1 MRIMRL
7 AAAFLATALLV
18 VLLPWI
24 ARADESNSDADLK
37 SYFQGAGVLSPAFS
51 REITEYTVHMRS
63 SDPGYYTAATPSN
76 ADAAL
81 AYSMNGSPWTPI
93 GNYVSTGYLPTQRG
107 NNTFQF
113 KVTSSDNSTSK
124 IYTVQVYYPHTND
137 ATLQDLSVSSG
148 SISPAFN
155 PSTTGYTLNVP
166 YTTSSLGVNALA
178 VDPAASISINGVN
191 ALSGVSSSVP
201 LHVGSNMVYVEV
213 TSQDTFN
220 TKTYSLTVTRALPST
235 NANLSALSVQ
245 GHSLTPA
252 FQSGVT
258 AYALQDAGYD
268 TGTIAVIPTA
278 SDLTAAISIQNSQGG
293 YDPITSGSLS
303 APLALSTGDNTIV
316 IKVTAQD
323 GITEKLYSLSV
334 HRKSNNALLS
344 QLAVLPGSLKD
355 GFTSHVF
362 TYTLEDITTDS
373 LTVTPTLADTKGLVQ
388 ISVNNGSYAPVSNG
402 QGATVPLT
410 GGTHTIHVKVSAE
423 DTGYTNVY
431 NLTVRRV
438 VDSTIAPISAG
449 FDKYASNTPAGHY
462 QDVVTVLSLN
472 GNLLNGL
479 KLGTA
484 VLDNAA
490 YTLSGSTLTLHKEY
504 LSTLAAGEHV
514 FELVMDTG
522 SHPLFTVA
530 VKDTTPPVLAVPA
543 AGDAA
548 VTLKWTPVSGA
559 AGYKVFAST
568 VPGTYGT
575 ALATLGPA
583 ANSYSAAGLTNGTTY
598 YFVVKAVNG
607 GGDSAA
613 SGEVSAT
620 PQAPAPGAPVVQ
632 AVTAG
637 DGQVRLVWDSVGG
650 ATAYNVYTS
659 TTSGEYGAAAGTV
672 AAAVYSYDAVGLTNG
687 TTYYFVV
694 KAVNGGGSSAASAEV
709 SATPQV
715 PAPGAPV
722 LQNAVPGNGTVSL
735 NWEPAAGASGYTIYQ
750 STVPGDY
757 NQPAGTVA
765 GSVYSY
771 SAIGLTNGTTYY
783 FAVKAANPGG
793 DSALSN
799 EVSGTPRTVPA
810 APVILS
816 ATAGDGQVTIAF
828 AAPADNGG
836 SSVTSYEI
844 TASPGGSITTGSA
857 SPVTVTGLVNGTAY
871 TFTVKAKNGAG
882 IGPASGPSNAVI
894 PMAPA
899 SGDGNPAESA
909 PPVTSW
915 VPAAPAKEAPAPEV
929 LTYVNGKIE
938 DLSVLSTVRT
948 DNRQHSIVT
957 LDQGKLD
964 RILAEH
970 QPGAEISVEFNN
982 RPEVQTVELN
992 GLLLQHLQQK
1002 QTTISV
1008 HAGKA
1013 TYSIPLQLISWD
1025 RIAGQP
1031 GANASA
1037 AGVRIQIEIAAPDA
1051 SLASTAHTAAAN
1063 GSFTFLA
1070 EPLDFSVKIINGSQ
1084 TSGLSGFSA
1093 YVQRSFSLPAGT
1105 DTSRATGIV
1114 IEPDGTVRPVPTR
1127 FVLQDGGYAAII
1139 SSLTNSTYAIVS
1151 HPVEFKDMAGHW
1163 AKAAV
1168 NDLGARMVAGGSG
1181 NGLFRPDREIT
1192 RAEFAAILVRGLGLQ
1207 AAGGTSSFTDVSS
1220 SDWYSS
1226 AVQTASRY
1234 HLITGF
1240 EDGSFRPGDSISRE
1254 QAMTMLAQAMQ
1265 LTGLSA
1271 ENTGRSA
1278 VELPG
1283 GFKDADEASAW
1294 ALDSIAASLQAGIIT
1309 GRSGTQLAPQ
1319 SHVTRAEVAVMLQ
1332 RLLQKSGLIQ

>member
-7 AAAFLATALLV
+7 AAAFLAMSLLV
-18 VLLPWI
+18 VILPWI
-24 ARADESNSDADLK
+24 ARADVSNSDAALK
-37 SYFQGAGVLSPAFS
+37 FFYQGAGALSPAFS
-51 REITEYTVHMRS
+51 PEITEYTVHMRS
-63 SDPGYYTAATPSN
+63 SELGYYTAAIPSN

-81 AYSMNGSPWTPI
+81 AYSMNGGPWTPI
-93 GNYVSTGYLPTQRG
+93 GNYASTGYLPTQRG

-124 IYTVQVYYPHTND
+124 IYTVQVYYPNTND
-137 ATLQDLSVSSG
+137 ANLWDLSVSPG

-155 PSTTGYTLNVP
+155 PSTTAYTLNVP
-166 YTTSSLGVNALA
+166 YTTSSLDVNALA
-178 VDPAASISINGVN
+178 NDLAAAVSIAGNSAQGGI
-191 ALSGVSSSVP
+191 SSSVP
-201 LHVGSNMVYVEV
+201 LNVGSNMVYIAVKSYDASV
-213 TSQDTFN
+213 
-220 TKTYSLTVTRALPST
+220 TKTYSITVTRALPSA
-235 NANLSALSVQ
+235 NADLSALSVP
-245 GHSLTPA
+245 GNSLSPA

-258 AYALQDAGYD
+258 SYALQDVGYD
-268 TGTIAVIPTA
+268 TGTIAVTPTA
-278 SDLTAAISIQNSQGG
+278 SDSTAVLSIQNSQGG
-293 YDPITSGSLS
+293 YDPIPSGSLS
-303 APLALSTGDNTIV
+303 APLALRPGDNTIV

-323 GITEKLYSLSV
+323 GITEKLYSLNV
-334 HRKSNNALLS
+334 YRKSNNALLS
-344 QLAVLPGSLKD
+344 QLAVLPGGLNESFD
-355 GFTSHVF
+355 SHVF
-362 TYTLEDITTDS
+362 TYTLADITTDS
-373 LTVTPTLADTKGLVQ
+373 LTVTPTLADTKGSVQ

-402 QGATVPLT
+402 QEATVPLAA
-410 GGTHTIHVKVSAE
+410 GTHTIHVKVSAE

-431 NLTVRRV
+431 HLTVKRV
-438 VDSTIAPISAG
+438 QDSTISPVSG
-449 FDKYASNTPAGHY
+449 TFDKYALNTAEGQYH
-462 QDVVTVLSLN
+462 DVATVLNLN
-472 GNLLNGL
+472 GNLLTGL

-504 LSTLAAGEHV
+504 LSTLAAGEHE
-514 FELVMDTG
+514 FELVMDAG

-530 VKDTTPPVLAVPA
+530 VKDTTPPVMAAPT

-548 VTLKWTPVSGA
+548 VTLKWAPVSGA
-559 AGYKVFAST
+559 TGYKVFAST

-583 ANSYSAAGLTNGTTY
+583 ADSYSAAGLTNGTTY

-613 SGEVSAT
+613 SAEVSAT

-637 DGQVRLVWDSVGG
+637 DGQVHLVWAPVSG
-650 ATAYNVYTS
+650 ATGYNVYTS

-694 KAVNGGGSSAASAEV
+694 KAVNGGGDSAASAEV

-722 LQNAVPGNGTVSL
+722 LQTAVPGNGTVSL
-735 NWEPAAGASGYTIYQ
+735 NWEPAAGASGYTVYQ
-750 STVPGDY
+750 STVPGTYD
-757 NQPAGTVA
+757 QPAGTVA

-771 SAIGLTNGTTYY
+771 TAAGLINGTTYY
-783 FAVKAANPGG
+783 FTVKAANPGG
-793 DSALSN
+793 GSALSN
-799 EVSGTPRTVPA
+799 EVSATPRTVPA
-810 APVILS
+810 APAILS
-816 ATAGDGQVTIAF
+816 TTAGDGQVTVAF

-844 TASPGGSITTGSA
+844 TASPGGSVTTASA

-882 IGPASGPSNAVI
+882 AGPASDPSNAVI

-899 SGDGNPAESA
+899 SGEGYPAEPA
-909 PPVTSW
+909 PPVTSR

-938 DLSVLSTVRT
+938 DLGAMSTVLA
-948 DNRQHSIVT
+948 DNRRHSIVT

-970 QPGAEISVEFNN
+970 QPGAKISVEFNN
-982 RPEVQTVELN
+982 LSEVQTVELN

-1002 QTTISV
+1002 EATISV
-1008 HAGKA
+1008 HTPKA
-1013 TYSIPLQLISWD
+1013 AYTIPLQLIRWD
-1025 RIAGQP
+1025 TAGQP
-1031 GANASA
+1031 GTNASA
-1037 AGVRIQIEIAAPDA
+1037 ADVRIQIEIAAPDA
-1051 SLASTAHTAAAN
+1051 SLAGTARTAAAK
-1063 GSFTFLA
+1063 GGFTFLA
-1070 EPLDFSVKIINGSQ
+1070 GPLDFSVKIVSGSQ
-1084 TSGLSGFSA
+1084 TSGLAGFSA

-1114 IEPDGTVRPVPTR
+1114 MEPDGTVRHVPTR
-1127 FVLQDGGYAAII
+1127 FVLQNGEYAAVI

-1163 AKAAV
+1163 AQAAV
-1168 NDLGARMVAGGSG
+1168 DDLGARWVVNGSG
-1181 NGLFRPDREIT
+1181 NGFFLPDRGIT
-1192 RAEFAAILVRGLGLQ
+1192 RAEFAAVLVRGLGLQ
-1207 AAGGTSSFTDVSS
+1207 AAGGTSPFTDVSS

-1226 AVQTASRY
+1226 AVQTASR
-1234 HLITGF
+1234 HQLITGF
-1240 EDGSFRPGDSISRE
+1240 EDGSFRPDDAITRE
-1254 QAMTMLAQAMQ
+1254 QAMTMLAQAMR
-1265 LTGLSA
+1265 LTGFASEVSISPADLMKKF
-1271 ENTGRSA
+1271 T
-1278 VELPG
+1278 
-1283 GFKDADEASAW
+1283 DADQASAW
-1294 ALDSIAASLQAGIIT
+1294 ALDSIAASLEAGLIT
-1309 GRSGTQLAPQ
+1309 GRSGTGLAPQ
-1319 SHVTRAEVAVMLQ
+1319 SHVTRAEVAVLLQ
-1332 RLLQKSGLIQ
+1332 RLLKKSGLI